1 MGFGCGIS
9 CDLRTTGHRLP
20 GTIPCM
26 RQPQLLD
33 MSAAGFNVE
42 HMSKMIQIRNVP
54 DEMHR
59 MLKEAAA
66 REGMSLSDY
75 IKRELV
81 GVGARSDLERKEARI
96 RARGPNKLTPQI
108 IVDIIREHRGE

>member
-1 MGFGCGIS
+1 
-9 CDLRTTGHRLP
+9 
-20 GTIPCM
+20 M
-26 RQPQLLD
+26 RQAQVVD
-33 MSAAGFNVE
+33 MSDAGFNVV

-81 GVGARSDLERKEARI
+81 GVGARSNLERIEARV
-96 RARGPNKLTPQI
+96 RARGPSKMKTQE
-108 IVDIIREHRGE
+108 IVDIIREHRGD

>member
-1 MGFGCGIS
+1 
-9 CDLRTTGHRLP
+9 
-20 GTIPCM
+20 M

-33 MSAAGFNVE
+33 MSDAGFNVE

-59 MLKEAAA
+59 TLKEAAA

-81 GVGARSDLERKEARI
+81 GVGSRSNLERIEARARNRE
-96 RARGPNKLTPQI
+96 RAKWSPQD

>member
-1 MGFGCGIS
+1 
-9 CDLRTTGHRLP
+9 
-20 GTIPCM
+20 
-26 RQPQLLD
+26 
-33 MSAAGFNVE
+33 MSDAPINVR

-59 MLKEAAA
+59 TLKEAAA

-81 GVGARSDLERKEARI
+81 GVGARSDLERIEA
-96 RARGPNKLTPQI
+96 RARGSANWTPRE
-108 IVDIIREHRGE
+108 IVEIIREHRGE

>member
-1 MGFGCGIS
+1 
-9 CDLRTTGHRLP
+9 
-20 GTIPCM
+20 M

-54 DEMHR
+54 EEMHR
-59 MLKEAAA
+59 TLKEAAA

-81 GVGARSDLERKEARI
+81 GVGARSNLERIEAR
-96 RARGPNKLTPQI
+96 ARNREQTKWTRQD

>member
-1 MGFGCGIS
+1 MPGRIS
-9 CDLRTTGHRLP
+9 
-20 GTIPCM
+20 CM

-59 MLKEAAA
+59 TLKEAAA

-81 GVGARSDLERKEARI
+81 GVGARSRLERIET
-96 RARGPNKLTPQI
+96 RARNREPARWAPGE
-108 IVDIIREHRGE
+108 VVEIIRQHRGE

>member
-1 MGFGCGIS
+1 
-9 CDLRTTGHRLP
+9 
-20 GTIPCM
+20 M

-33 MSAAGFNVE
+33 MSDAGFNVE

-59 MLKEAAA
+59 TLKEAAA

-81 GVGARSDLERKEARI
+81 GVGSRSRLERIET
-96 RARGPNKLTPQI
+96 RARNREPAKWTTQE

>member
-1 MGFGCGIS
+1 MKRAEIV
-9 CDLRTTGHRLP
+9 
-20 GTIPCM
+20 
-26 RQPQLLD
+26 D
-33 MSAAGFNVE
+33 MSGAGFNVV

-54 DEMHR
+54 EEMHR
-59 MLKEAAA
+59 TLKEAAA

-81 GVGARSDLERKEARI
+81 GVGSRSRLQRI
-96 RARGPNKLTPQI
+96 ESRARNVEPAKWTAQE

>member
-1 MGFGCGIS
+1 
-9 CDLRTTGHRLP
+9 
-20 GTIPCM
+20 M

-33 MSAAGFNVE
+33 MSDAGFNVE

-59 MLKEAAA
+59 TLKEAAA

-81 GVGARSDLERKEARI
+81 GVGSRSQLARI
-96 RARGPNKLTPQI
+96 ETRARNREPAKWTTQE

>member
-1 MGFGCGIS
+1 MS
-9 CDLRTTGHRLP
+9 HAQLMEVS
-20 GTIPCM
+20 GT
-26 RQPQLLD
+26 RD
-33 MSAAGFNVE
+33 NVL

-59 MLKEAAA
+59 ALKEAAA

-81 GVGARSDLERKEARI
+81 GVGARSHLERLDARI
-96 RARGPNKLTPQI
+96 RASGPSGLKTQD
-108 IVDIIREHRGE
+108 IVNTIREHRGE

>member
-1 MGFGCGIS
+1 
-9 CDLRTTGHRLP
+9 
-20 GTIPCM
+20 
-26 RQPQLLD
+26 
-33 MSAAGFNVE
+33 MSGAGFNVE

-59 MLKEAAA
+59 TLKEAAA

-81 GVGARSDLERKEARI
+81 GVGSRSNLERIES
-96 RARGPNKLTPQI
+96 RARNRERAKWSPQD

>member
-1 MGFGCGIS
+1 
-9 CDLRTTGHRLP
+9 
-20 GTIPCM
+20 
-26 RQPQLLD
+26 
-33 MSAAGFNVE
+33 
-42 HMSKMIQIRNVP
+42 MSKMIQIRNVS

-59 MLKEAAA
+59 TLKEAAA

-81 GVGARSDLERKEARI
+81 GVGARSDLERIEARV
-96 RARGPNKLTPQI
+96 RARGPTKLSRQA

>member
-1 MGFGCGIS
+1 MKP
-9 CDLRTTGHRLP
+9 T
-20 GTIPCM
+20 
-26 RQPQLLD
+26 QLVD
-33 MSAAGFNVE
+33 MSGTGFNVQ

-59 MLKEAAA
+59 TLKEAAA

-81 GVGARSDLERKEARI
+81 GVGARSNLERIEAR
-96 RARGPNKLTPQI
+96 ARSREPAKWRPGE
-108 IVDIIREHRGE
+108 VVEIIREHRGE

>member
-1 MGFGCGIS
+1 
-9 CDLRTTGHRLP
+9 
-20 GTIPCM
+20 M
-26 RQPQLLD
+26 RQAQLLD
-33 MSAAGFNVE
+33 VSGAEVNVV

-59 MLKEAAA
+59 TLKEAAA

-75 IKRELV
+75 LKRELV
-81 GVGARSDLERKEARI
+81 GVGRRSRLERIET
-96 RARGPNKLTPQI
+96 RARNREPAKWTTQE

>member
-1 MGFGCGIS
+1 MS
-9 CDLRTTGHRLP
+9 
-20 GTIPCM
+20 
-26 RQPQLLD
+26 QAQLAD
-33 MSAAGFNVE
+33 MSAAPPNVV
-42 HMSKMIQIRNVP
+42 HMSKMIQIRNVS

-59 MLKEAAA
+59 TLKEAAA

-81 GVGARSDLERKEARI
+81 GVGARSDLERIEARV
-96 RARGPNKLTPQI
+96 RARGPTKLSRQA